1 MAFMVKI
8 PAIIFITAE
17 DRDPNSKSIYS
28 RLDFS
33 KSTVFS
39 TALSFVLGFF
49 VRHCP
54 LCLDFG

>member
-1 MAFMVKI
+1 MVKI
-8 PAIIFITAE
+8 PAIILITAE

-28 RLDFS
+28 RLDFL
-33 KSTVFS
+33 KLTVFS